1 MSENLSIPCITYRE
15 EDWLNVCGFIRFF
28 PYQSTR
34 VHTMKFK
41 WPKWTEEQKQQ
52 ELSVQQLIP
61 IRGIDG
67 GVVITEDF
75 RLVQLL
81 RVSSLNL
88 DLMSHRELNEAMER
102 YELFLRSLYFPVQTT
117 IMSQP
122 VDLGGYIRGLEAK
135 RTGESTVKQQL
146 LTGYIAYA
154 KGIET
159 SLTMIQRQRYIVV
172 SEQIQGTTKQAYEE
186 SMMLLEQKRRHIKS
200 GLEEIGLNIEETDS
214 LDVIR
219 YFHTLYDYEG
229 SQHRPINDHLLYP
242 YTTGGI
248 ARGVFEKE

>member
-1 MSENLSIPCITYRE
+1 
-15 EDWLNVCGFIRFF
+15 
-28 PYQSTR
+28 
-34 VHTMKFK
+34 MKFK
-41 WPKWTEEQKQQ
+41 WPKWAEEQKRH
-52 ELSVQQLIP
+52 ELSVQRLIP

-122 VDLGGYIRGLEAK
+122 VDLGEYIRGLEAR
-135 RTGESTVKQQL
+135 RTGASTVKQRL
-146 LTGYIAYA
+146 LTGYIMYA

-159 SLTMIQRQRYIVV
+159 SVTMIQRQRYIVV

-186 SMMLLEQKRRHIKS
+186 SMMQLEQKRKHIKS
-200 GLEEIGLNIEETDS
+200 GLEEIGLNVEETDS
-214 LDVIR
+214 LDVVR

-229 SQHRPINDHLLYP
+229 SQHRPLNDHLLYP
-242 YTTGGI
+242 YTTGGN
-248 ARGVFEKE
+248 ACGVFEKE